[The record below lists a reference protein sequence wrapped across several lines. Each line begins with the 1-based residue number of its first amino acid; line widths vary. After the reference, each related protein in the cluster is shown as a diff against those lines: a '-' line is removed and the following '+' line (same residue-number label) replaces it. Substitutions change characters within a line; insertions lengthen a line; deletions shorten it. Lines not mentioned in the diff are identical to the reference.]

1 LKPVEEG
8 KPSVTTAYLY
18 DLAGNRLKMETVTD
32 GEKLTVNYTY
42 DEAGRLVKLWDSE
55 NGETLYTYDK
65 AGNLIKE
72 EGSEERHYLYDAC
85 GRLTAVTD
93 KDNLLLAALYDGNDN
108 RVFTMEYTPELSAER
123 KLLPKQDEDTEDERK
138 KEEAGNR
145 TEEGEDEEPGDS
157 SYGEWNR
164 GAGNSAENLSG
175 TNPGEN
181 GTGSVHGAE
190 KTGSASLLSEQEID
204 STDREKENGLSGDL
218 GEGLLENGE
227 GSSPADGQ
235 AEGRENAGLSDAE
248 AVNESDKEG
257 AKAFWYGV
265 LCQAA
270 DIFLPAPTPFKAWLH
285 DRMGFRDDVTVLWES
300 RLWEADLGKN
310 VQTVEEA
317 GSPFELIEGIF
328 GDENRT
334 AFSARAYRQVSYVND
349 ITFPNAQV
357 LSEYAVNGI
366 MGESLT
372 GYSYG
377 LWRESFRVTIGN
389 GIAGT
394 ISAGAASV
402 DGAGIKNTGT
412 VRGSV
417 MTGNYYYTGT
427 GSVANLIWGD
437 GTTGYAYGTNGSRS
451 VYGAE
456 STVLYTR
463 TQAAGY
469 GYNGEYTHEGLGMQ
483 YLRARYLNMVTGTFL
498 SRDTYGGTM
507 DNILSQ
513 NRYTYVGNNPVNY
526 ADPDGHKALGS
537 TIKNTASAIAD
548 AARNGARNAQNQTGR
563 AAEMA
568 TAKAG
573 DGATA
578 VSMAANRITKNE
590 VYGVSQGTTKGGT
603 AVQSAGERIIQESP
617 NEQSWLEKAWN
628 TVEKGKNAVAV
639 TIDYGIGEPWIENAA
654 AQAEQQICS
663 AYDYC
668 QNKLQETVLAGSQ
681 FMVITD
687 IFNKNDT
694 NVYPKSPLQGPALW
708 FAYYIVD
715 INRQY
720 RESLT
725 EEPNYD
731 ELENLPDY
739 TDAIQSRMDQTVQEY
754 RNYMA
759 EHGYA
764 ATMYKFYNDVKTGGA
779 LDIKDP
785 ENWKKFFE
793 NEGIDGSTPFIFR
806 GQKMDKG
813 MLGNETYGYL
823 GTSLGVP
830 APVLYLGGGWAH
842 MKNVTESNL
851 HAFTC
856 IVMPDYGDA
865 PEDHETVRGGINWY
879 HEMNRMR
886 REKNEK

>member
-1 LKPVEEG
+1 MKPVEEG

-93 KDNLLLAALYDGNDN
+93 KENLLLAALYDGNDN
-108 RVFTMEYTPELSAER
+108 RVFTMEYTPELSADR
-123 KLLPKQDEDTEDERK
+123 KRLPKPDEDTEDERK
-138 KEEAGNR
+138 EDETGNR
-145 TEEGEDEEPGDS
+145 TEEGEDEEPGDF
-157 SYGEWNR
+157 SYEEWSQ
-164 GAGNSAENLSG
+164 GAGNAAENLSG

-190 KTGSASLLSEQEID
+190 KTGSAGLLSEQEID
-204 STDREKENGLSGDL
+204 PTEKENGLSGDL
-218 GEGLLENGE
+218 EEDLLENGE
-227 GSSPADGQ
+227 ESSPADGQ

-285 DRMGFRDDVTVLWES
+285 DRMGFRSDVTVLWES
-300 RLWEADLGKN
+300 RLWEADLGGN
-310 VQTVEEA
+310 VETIEEA

-334 AFSARAYRQVSYVND
+334 AFSVRAYRQVSYVND

-366 MGESLT
+366 MGESFT

-389 GIAGT
+389 GITGT

-437 GTTGYAYGTNGSRS
+437 GTTGYVYGTNGSRS

-456 STVLYTR
+456 SAVLYTR

-498 SRDTYGGTM
+498 SRDTYGGAM

-526 ADPDGHKALGS
+526 ADPDGHKAVGS
-537 TIKNTASAIAD
+537 TIKNTFSAIAD

>member
-1 LKPVEEG
+1 MKPVEEG

-93 KDNLLLAALYDGNDN
+93 KENLLLAALYDGNDN
-108 RVFTMEYTPELSAER
+108 RVFTMEYTPELSADR
-123 KLLPKQDEDTEDERK
+123 KRLPKPDEDTEDERK
-138 KEEAGNR
+138 EDETGNR
-145 TEEGEDEEPGDS
+145 TEEGEDEEPGDF
-157 SYGEWNR
+157 SYEEWSQ
-164 GAGNSAENLSG
+164 GAGNAAENLSG

-190 KTGSASLLSEQEID
+190 KTGSAGLLSEQEID
-204 STDREKENGLSGDL
+204 PTEKENGLSGDL
-218 GEGLLENGE
+218 EEDLLENGE
-227 GSSPADGQ
+227 ESSPADGQ

-285 DRMGFRDDVTVLWES
+285 DRMGFRSDVTVLWES
-300 RLWEADLGKN
+300 RLWEADLGGN
-310 VQTVEEA
+310 VETIEEA

-334 AFSARAYRQVSYVND
+334 AFSVRAYRQVSYVND

-389 GIAGT
+389 GITGT

-412 VRGSV
+412 VRGAV

-437 GTTGYAYGTNGSRS
+437 GATGYAYGTNGSRN

-456 STVLYTR
+456 SAVLYTR
-463 TQAAGY
+463 TQATGY
-469 GYNGEYTHEGLGMQ
+469 GYNGEYTHEGLKMQ
-483 YLRARYLNMVTGTFL
+483 YLRARYLNMATGTFL

-507 DNILSQ
+507 DNIISQ

-526 ADPDGHKALGS
+526 ADPDGHKAVGS
-537 TIKNTASAIAD
+537 TIKNTFSAIAD

>member
-1 LKPVEEG
+1 MKPVEEG

-93 KDNLLLAALYDGNDN
+93 KENLLLAALYDGNDN
-108 RVFTMEYTPELSAER
+108 RVFTMEYTPELSADR
-123 KLLPKQDEDTEDERK
+123 KRLPKPDEDTEDERK
-138 KEEAGNR
+138 EDETGNR
-145 TEEGEDEEPGDS
+145 TEEGEDEEPGDF
-157 SYGEWNR
+157 SYEEWSQ
-164 GAGNSAENLSG
+164 GAGNAAENLSG

-190 KTGSASLLSEQEID
+190 KTGSAGLLSEQEID
-204 STDREKENGLSGDL
+204 PTEKENGLSGDL
-218 GEGLLENGE
+218 EEDLLENGE
-227 GSSPADGQ
+227 ESSPADGQ

-270 DIFLPAPTPFKAWLH
+270 DIFLPAPTPFKTWLH
-285 DRMGFRDDVTVLWES
+285 DRMGFRSDVTVLWES
-300 RLWEADLGKN
+300 RLWEADLGGN
-310 VQTVEEA
+310 VETIEEA

-334 AFSARAYRQVSYVND
+334 AFSVRAYRQVSYVND

-389 GIAGT
+389 GITGT

-437 GTTGYAYGTNGSRS
+437 GATGYAYGTNGSRN

-456 STVLYTR
+456 SAVLYTR
-463 TQAAGY
+463 TQATGY
-469 GYNGEYTHEGLGMQ
+469 GYNGEYTHEGLKMQ
-483 YLRARYLNMVTGTFL
+483 YLRARYLNMATGTFL

-507 DNILSQ
+507 DNIISQ

-526 ADPDGHKALGS
+526 ADPDGHKAVGS
-537 TIKNTASAIAD
+537 TIKNTFSAIAD

>member
-1 LKPVEEG
+1 MKPVEEG

-93 KDNLLLAALYDGNDN
+93 KENLLLAALYDGNDN
-108 RVFTMEYTPELSAER
+108 RVFTMEYTPELSADR
-123 KLLPKQDEDTEDERK
+123 KRLPKPDEDTEDERK
-138 KEEAGNR
+138 EDETGNR
-145 TEEGEDEEPGDS
+145 TEEGEDEEPGDF
-157 SYGEWNR
+157 SYEEWSQ
-164 GAGNSAENLSG
+164 GAGNAAENLSG

-190 KTGSASLLSEQEID
+190 KTGSAGLLSEQEID
-204 STDREKENGLSGDL
+204 PTEKENGLSGDL
-218 GEGLLENGE
+218 EEDLLENGE
-227 GSSPADGQ
+227 ESSPADGQ

-285 DRMGFRDDVTVLWES
+285 DRMGFRSDVTVLWES
-300 RLWEADLGKN
+300 RLWEADLGGN
-310 VQTVEEA
+310 VETIEEA

-334 AFSARAYRQVSYVND
+334 AFSVRAYRQVSYVND

-389 GIAGT
+389 GITGT

-437 GTTGYAYGTNGSRS
+437 GTTGYVYGTNGSRS

-456 STVLYTR
+456 SAVLYTR

-498 SRDTYGGTM
+498 SRDTYGGAM

-526 ADPDGHKALGS
+526 ADPDGHKAVGS
-537 TIKNTASAIAD
+537 TIKNTFSAIAD

-563 AAEMA
+563 AAEIA

-573 DGATA
+573 DGAAA
-578 VSMAANRITKNE
+578 VSMATNRITKNE
-590 VYGVSQGTTKGGT
+590 VNGVSQGTTKGGT

>member
-1 LKPVEEG
+1 MKPVEEG

-93 KDNLLLAALYDGNDN
+93 KENLLLAALYDGNDN
-108 RVFTMEYTPELSAER
+108 RVFTMEYTPELSADR
-123 KLLPKQDEDTEDERK
+123 KRLPKPDEDTEDERK
-138 KEEAGNR
+138 EDETGNR
-145 TEEGEDEEPGDS
+145 TEEGEDEEPGDF
-157 SYGEWNR
+157 SYEEWSQ
-164 GAGNSAENLSG
+164 GAGNAAENLSG

-190 KTGSASLLSEQEID
+190 KTGSAGLLSEQEID
-204 STDREKENGLSGDL
+204 PTEKENGLSGDL
-218 GEGLLENGE
+218 EEDLLENGE
-227 GSSPADGQ
+227 ESSPADGQ

-317 GSPFELIEGIF
+317 ESPFELIEGIF

-334 AFSARAYRQVSYVND
+334 AFSVRAYRQVSYVND

-389 GIAGT
+389 GITGT

-437 GTTGYAYGTNGSRS
+437 GTTGYVYGTNGSRS

-456 STVLYTR
+456 SAVLYTR

-498 SRDTYGGTM
+498 SRDTYGGAM

-526 ADPDGHKALGS
+526 ADPDGHKAVGS
-537 TIKNTASAIAD
+537 TIKNTFSAIAD

-563 AAEMA
+563 AAEIA

-573 DGATA
+573 DGAAA
-578 VSMAANRITKNE
+578 VSMATNRITKNE
-590 VYGVSQGTTKGGT
+590 VNGVSQGTTKGGT

>member
-1 LKPVEEG
+1 MKPVEEG

-93 KDNLLLAALYDGNDN
+93 KENLLLAALYDGNDN
-108 RVFTMEYTPELSAER
+108 RVFTMEYTPELSADR
-123 KLLPKQDEDTEDERK
+123 KRLPKPDEDTEDERK
-138 KEEAGNR
+138 EDETGNR
-145 TEEGEDEEPGDS
+145 TEEGEDEEPGDF
-157 SYGEWNR
+157 SYEEWSQ
-164 GAGNSAENLSG
+164 GAGNAAENLSG

-190 KTGSASLLSEQEID
+190 KTGSAGLLSEQEID
-204 STDREKENGLSGDL
+204 PTEKENGLSGDL
-218 GEGLLENGE
+218 EEDLLENGE
-227 GSSPADGQ
+227 ESSPADGQ

-270 DIFLPAPTPFKAWLH
+270 DIFLPAPTPFKTWLH
-285 DRMGFRDDVTVLWES
+285 DRMGFRSDVTVLWES
-300 RLWEADLGKN
+300 RLWEADLGGN
-310 VQTVEEA
+310 VETIEEA

-334 AFSARAYRQVSYVND
+334 AFSVRAYRQVSYVND

-389 GIAGT
+389 GITGT

-437 GTTGYAYGTNGSRS
+437 GTTGYVYGTNGSRS

-456 STVLYTR
+456 SAVLYTR
-463 TQAAGY
+463 TQATGY
-469 GYNGEYTHEGLGMQ
+469 GYNGEYAHEGLGMQ
-483 YLRARYLNMVTGTFL
+483 YLRARYLNMATGTFL
-498 SRDTYGGTM
+498 SRDTYGGAM

-526 ADPDGHKALGS
+526 ADPDGHKAVGS
-537 TIKNTASAIAD
+537 TIKNTFSAIAD

-563 AAEMA
+563 AAEIA

-573 DGATA
+573 DGAAA
-578 VSMAANRITKNE
+578 VSMATNRITKNE
-590 VYGVSQGTTKGGT
+590 VNGVSQGTTKGGT

>member
-1 LKPVEEG
+1 MKPVEEG

-42 DEAGRLVKLWDSE
+42 DEAVRLVKLWDSE

-317 GSPFELIEGIF
+317 ESPFELIEGIF

-357 LSEYAVNGI
+357 LSEYAVNGS

-389 GIAGT
+389 GITGT

-412 VRGSV
+412 VRGTV

-437 GTTGYAYGTNGSRS
+437 GATGYAYGINGSRS

-498 SRDTYGGTM
+498 SRDTYGGAM

-526 ADPDGHKALGS
+526 ADPDGHKAVGS
-537 TIKNTASAIAD
+537 TIKNTFSAIAD

>member
-1 LKPVEEG
+1 MKPVEEG

-93 KDNLLLAALYDGNDN
+93 KENLLLAALYDGNDN
-108 RVFTMEYTPELSAER
+108 RVFTMEYTPELSADR
-123 KLLPKQDEDTEDERK
+123 KRLPKPDEDTEDERK
-138 KEEAGNR
+138 EDETGNR
-145 TEEGEDEEPGDS
+145 TEEGEDEEPGDF
-157 SYGEWNR
+157 SYEEWSQ
-164 GAGNSAENLSG
+164 GAGNAAENLSG

-190 KTGSASLLSEQEID
+190 KTGSAGLLSEQEID
-204 STDREKENGLSGDL
+204 PTEKENGLSGDL
-218 GEGLLENGE
+218 EEDLLENGE
-227 GSSPADGQ
+227 ESSPADGQ

-285 DRMGFRDDVTVLWES
+285 DRMGFRSDVTVLWES
-300 RLWEADLGKN
+300 RLWEADLGGN
-310 VQTVEEA
+310 VETIEEA

-334 AFSARAYRQVSYVND
+334 AFSVRAYRQVSYVND

-389 GIAGT
+389 GITGT

-437 GTTGYAYGTNGSRS
+437 GATGYAYGTNGSRN

-456 STVLYTR
+456 SAVLYTR
-463 TQAAGY
+463 TQATGY
-469 GYNGEYTHEGLGMQ
+469 GYNGEYTHEGLKMQ
-483 YLRARYLNMVTGTFL
+483 YLRARYLNMATGTFL

-507 DNILSQ
+507 DNIISQ

-526 ADPDGHKALGS
+526 ADPDGHKAVGS
-537 TIKNTASAIAD
+537 TIKNTFSAIAD

-563 AAEMA
+563 AAEIA

-573 DGATA
+573 DGAAA
-578 VSMAANRITKNE
+578 VSMATNRITKNE
-590 VYGVSQGTTKGGT
+590 VNGVSQGTTKGGT